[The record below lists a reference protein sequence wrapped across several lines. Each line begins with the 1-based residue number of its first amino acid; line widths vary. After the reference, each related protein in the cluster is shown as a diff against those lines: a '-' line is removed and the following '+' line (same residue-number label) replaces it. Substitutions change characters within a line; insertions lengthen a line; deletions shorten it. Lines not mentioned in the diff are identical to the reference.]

1 MPEEGSR
8 WFQKLKREAKAMSPH
23 FRFVRIQLGFYRI
36 YWQDAYIHEVYKEM
50 PEYGYDIDDLDP
62 RLHDKDYYE
71 DLEDKTELTRNIK
84 NYVEGYYDS
93 MDKLRTR
100 LYMMRNDKEF
110 NENAKGAYK
119 QMYVT

>member
-71 DLEDKTELTRNIK
+71 DLEDKAELTRNIK

-100 LYMMRNDKEF
+100 LYMMRNNKEF
-110 NENAKGAYK
+110 NEKAKGAYK

>member
-110 NENAKGAYK
+110 NEKAKGAYK